1 MAYKVGS
8 TVVIDDAGKIDW
20 NNIKKPIEM
29 AQGAT
34 QNQTVGSG
42 NKSSTSTKMSFDANG
57 GYHLTNV
64 TTRSNCN
71 CNCNSNCN
79 CNCRC

>member
-1 MAYKVGS
+1 MAYKVGG

-20 NNIKKPIEM
+20 NRIKKPVVM

-34 QNQTVGSG
+34 QNETVGSG
-42 NKSSTSTKMSFDANG
+42 NKLTATTTKMSFDANG
-57 GYHLTNV
+57 GYHLI
-64 TTRSNCN
+64 TTRTYTNCN
-71 CNCNSNCN
+71 CNCN